1 MSGGVL
7 WITALLAVYVLVT
20 GLWPLTRLFLLAFG
34 PGDDGEVLGLIRE
47 TLDSNSF
54 RRAFW
59 NTLWAAGGSMLISA
73 GLGVSLAL
81 ATGLFRLPGR
91 AIATFLA
98 LSPLLIPS
106 QIMALAWIELL
117 SSGSVVLNALG
128 LSPEPGTSNPLYSGA
143 GVAWLMGLE
152 HMPLVF
158 IAVRA
163 SIGGVPADLVEAA
176 RISGAG
182 VVRIITRIILPLT
195 LPATVAGAVLSFA
208 AAIGNFGVPALLG
221 IPGRFP
227 VLTTL
232 IYQRLNGFG
241 PTVIPRVAVI
251 ALVLV
256 LLAALALALRHLLQ
270 RRFAVPL
277 SGGVGFGGFRIAGS
291 TQLLLQAAIWLML
304 IWLSIMPILALLTTA
319 MIPALGV
326 PFGPD
331 TASLKNFAAA
341 LDNPVIQRAFTNS
354 LTLAAL
360 AAMISAMVSIVL
372 GWASTTARN
381 RPARAISWLADAA
394 FVVPGTVLALAMIL
408 IYLQPLPLI
417 GVSIYGSFA
426 ILLLAYMGRFL
437 PLVLRPVEA
446 AMASVDPAMDEA
458 ARISGSGIARRILLI
473 AAPTMLPS
481 AVAGAILIFMTAI
494 SELTL
499 SALLWSAGH
508 ETIGVQIFSM
518 QYEGN
523 STGAAALSV
532 MVLGGV
538 AILILVVDLL
548 GRRLPPGTLPWR
560 AD

>member
-1 MSGGVL
+1 MTGGVP
-7 WITALLAVYVLVT
+7 WIAALLAVYVLVT
-20 GLWPLTRLFLLAFG
+20 GLWPLLRLFLLALG
-34 PGDDGEVLGLIRE
+34 PGDDGEFLGLMRE
-47 TLDSNSF
+47 TLASASF

-59 NTLWAAGGSMLISA
+59 NTLWSAGGSMLISTF
-73 GLGVSLAL
+73 LGVSLAL

-106 QIMALAWIELL
+106 QIMALAWIELMG
-117 SSGSVVLNALG
+117 SGSVVLQAIG
-128 LSPEPGTSNPLYSGA
+128 LAPAPGTPNPLYSGG

-163 SIGGVPADLVEAA
+163 SIGSVPTDLVEAA

-182 VVRIITRIILPLT
+182 VFRIISRIILPLT
-195 LPATVAGAVLSFA
+195 LPAAVAGAVLAFA

-256 LLAALALALRHLLQ
+256 LVAAFALVLRHLLQ
-270 RRFAVPL
+270 RRLAVPL
-277 SGGVGFGGFRIAGS
+277 SAGTGFGGFRIAGS
-291 TQLLLQAAIWLML
+291 TRLLLQASTWLVL
-304 IWLSIMPILALLTTA
+304 IWLSIMPIVALLTTA
-319 MIPALGV
+319 LIPALGV
-326 PFGPD
+326 PFGLD
-331 TASLKNFAAA
+331 TASLKNFFKT
-341 LDNPVIQRAFTNS
+341 LENPAIQRAFTNS
-354 LTLAAL
+354 FTLAGLAAL
-360 AAMISAMVSIVL
+360 ISALVSIML
-372 GWASTTARN
+372 GWASTTAKN
-381 RPARAISWLADAA
+381 GPARAASWLADAA
-394 FVVPGTVLALAMIL
+394 FVVPGTVLALAVIL
-408 IYLQPLPLI
+408 IYLRPLPLI
-417 GVSIYGSFA
+417 GISIYGSFA
-426 ILLLAYMGRFL
+426 ILLLAYLGRFL

-473 AAPTMLPS
+473 AAPAMLPT
-481 AVAGAILIFMTAI
+481 AVAGGLLVFMTAI

-532 MVLGGV
+532 MALTLVG
-538 AILILVVDLL
+538 ILIIITDLL
-548 GRRLPPGTLPWR
+548 GRRLPRGTLPWR